1 MKMKE
6 ITSQEVL
13 DACTKCA
20 AASHERQAM
29 TSLTPE
35 RRLLREA
42 QRELQ
47 ERCNR
52 WARLADTAR
61 SNEAAECRAIIDA
74 LLALPA
80 TAASFEAIRDA
91 IAVRMGGHT
100 ISERDGEAWGTFMF
114 LLRAVKASECAV
126 SETAPSGTAKVP
138 EGWKLVPI
146 KPTQIM
152 LENAWA
158 AVWTQTTGESDH
170 DVERNEHAAKWEAM
184 LAAAPTPDG
193 NEDKVHK

>member
-80 TAASFEAIRDA
+80 TERSEYEISVIPTLGVGTEPKYYAASLSK
-91 IAVRMGGHT
+91 T
-100 ISERDGEAWGTFMF
+100 P
-114 LLRAVKASECAV
+114 
-126 SETAPSGTAKVP
+126 PSGTAKVP